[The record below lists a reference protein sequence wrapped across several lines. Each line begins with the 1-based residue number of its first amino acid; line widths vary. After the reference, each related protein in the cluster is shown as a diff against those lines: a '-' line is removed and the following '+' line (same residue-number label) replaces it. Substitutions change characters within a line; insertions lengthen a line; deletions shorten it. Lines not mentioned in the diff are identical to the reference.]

1 LNGTLRICNE
11 AFFLL
16 TFRSMRFTI
25 PLLFLLLSNLSLAQ
39 CDKVYV
45 SGRVIDSL
53 NPQGFYNLMIID
65 RSNGRGV
72 FGQPDGTFSVYVSSG
87 DKLSIS
93 TKGYPIYE
101 FIAKPDSNCQYKV
114 FAYIEKLPQEI
125 KEVIIR
131 PLKTLEQIKVERQS
145 LSLRETKMVT
155 GIEMLQSPITALYQA
170 FSKKE
175 KNKAWIAEQTY
186 QNDQRKVVKELLR
199 VYVAYEIINLT
210 EDEFDD
216 FITFLNVDES
226 FLKTASEMELIVF
239 IKDKFDHFSS
249 FR

>member
-1 LNGTLRICNE
+1 M
-11 AFFLL
+11 
-16 TFRSMRFTI
+16 RSTI
-25 PLLFLLLSNLSLAQ
+25 ILLFLLIGNLSIAQ

-53 NPQGFYNLMIID
+53 NPQLFYNVMIID
-65 RSNGRGV
+65 RSTGRGV
-72 FGQPDGTFSVYVSSG
+72 FGQPDGSFSVYVSVG

-101 FIAKPDSNCQYKV
+101 FVAKPDSNCQYKV
-114 FAYIEKLPQEI
+114 LAFIEKLPQEI
-125 KEVIIR
+125 KEVVIR
-131 PLKTLEQIKVERQS
+131 PLKTLDQIKEERQA
-145 LSLRETKMVT
+145 LSLRETKTVT
-155 GIEMLQSPITALYQA
+155 GIEVIQSPITALYQA

-186 QNDQRKVVKELLR
+186 KNDQRKVVKELLR

-210 EDEFDD
+210 EEEFDD

-239 IKDKFDHFSS
+239 IKDKFEHYSMY
-249 FR
+249 R

>member
-1 LNGTLRICNE
+1 MRLIFILYLLFICNMS
-11 AFFLL
+11 FG
-16 TFRSMRFTI
+16 
-25 PLLFLLLSNLSLAQ
+25 Q
-39 CDKVYV
+39 CEKVYV

-53 NPQGFYNLMIID
+53 NPQAFYNIMIVD
-65 RSNGRGV
+65 RSSGRGV

-101 FIAKPDSNCQYKV
+101 FIAKPDSNCQCKV
-114 FAYIEKLPQEI
+114 LAYIEKLPQEI
-125 KEVIIR
+125 KEVVIR
-131 PLKTLEQIKVERQS
+131 PLKTLEQIKDERQA
-145 LSLRETKMVT
+145 LSLRETKTVT
-155 GIEMLQSPITALYQA
+155 GIEVLQSPITAIYQA

-186 QNDQRKVVKELLR
+186 KDDQRKVVKELLR
-199 VYVAYEIINLT
+199 VYVAYEIIALT
-210 EDEFDD
+210 EEEFDD

-226 FLKTASEMELIVF
+226 FLKTASEMELVVF
-239 IKDKFDHFSS
+239 IKDKFEHFSS

>member
-1 LNGTLRICNE
+1 MRLTCILYLLLICNMS
-11 AFFLL
+11 FG
-16 TFRSMRFTI
+16 
-25 PLLFLLLSNLSLAQ
+25 Q
-39 CDKVYV
+39 CEKVYV

-53 NPQGFYNLMIID
+53 NPQAFYNIMIVD
-65 RSNGRGV
+65 RSSGRGV

-101 FIAKPDSNCQYKV
+101 FIAKPDSNCQCKV
-114 FAYIEKLPQEI
+114 LAYIEKLPQEI
-125 KEVIIR
+125 KEVVIR
-131 PLKTLEQIKVERQS
+131 PLKTLEQIKDERQA
-145 LSLRETKMVT
+145 LSLRETKTVT
-155 GIEMLQSPITALYQA
+155 GIEVLQSPITAIYQA

-186 QNDQRKVVKELLR
+186 KDDQRKVVKELLR
-199 VYVAYEIINLT
+199 VYVAYEIIALT
-210 EDEFDD
+210 EEEFDD

-226 FLKTASEMELIVF
+226 FLKTASEMELVVF
-239 IKDKFDHFSS
+239 IKDKFEHFSS

>member
-1 LNGTLRICNE
+1 M
-11 AFFLL
+11 
-16 TFRSMRFTI
+16 RSTI
-25 PLLFLLLSNLSLAQ
+25 ILLFLLIGNLSIAQ

-53 NPQGFYNLMIID
+53 NPQLFYNVMIID
-65 RSNGRGV
+65 RSTGRGV
-72 FGQPDGTFSVYVSSG
+72 FGQPDGSFSVYVSVG

-101 FIAKPDSNCQYKV
+101 FVAKPDSNCQYKV
-114 FAYIEKLPQEI
+114 LAFIEKLPQEI
-125 KEVIIR
+125 KEVVIR
-131 PLKTLEQIKVERQS
+131 PLKTLDQIKEERQA
-145 LSLRETKMVT
+145 LSLRETKTVT
-155 GIEMLQSPITALYQA
+155 GIEVIQSPITALFQA

-186 QNDQRKVVKELLR
+186 KNDQRKVVKELLR

-210 EDEFDD
+210 EEEFDD

-239 IKDKFDHFSS
+239 IKDKFEHYSMY
-249 FR
+249 R